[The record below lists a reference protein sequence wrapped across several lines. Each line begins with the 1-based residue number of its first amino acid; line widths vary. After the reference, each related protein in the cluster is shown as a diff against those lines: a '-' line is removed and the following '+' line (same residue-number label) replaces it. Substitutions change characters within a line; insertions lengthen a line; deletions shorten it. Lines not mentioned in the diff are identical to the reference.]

1 MASLLGVVADDFTG
15 ACDVAV
21 QFRKRGLECVVLT
34 AAESLADLTGKFD
47 VAAIDTE
54 SRNLPPETAYSKV
67 RATVKT
73 LKKMGVRL
81 VYKKIDSTLRG
92 NIGAE
97 LDAVI
102 DELGL
107 KAVMVAPSF
116 PAHGRTT
123 LDGHLLVNSEPL
135 ERTEFAQDPVT
146 PVSESHI
153 PTLMKRQTKRRVA
166 HIDLAEVRAGVD
178 LLKKEIQG
186 LIEKGT
192 QIVVAD
198 AETQE
203 DLARI
208 AEASM
213 DSKALLCGSAGLAE
227 EYARLLSPRLG
238 LLVVSG
244 TVNAVTL
251 DQTAAAAEELDIK
264 ILEPDLADIMTSE
277 EKLRAEIERL
287 KDEAEEATADG
298 RDVVIRLARSKDLL
312 SKVQVLGKELGMS
325 RLEIA
330 EKLLFVLSESFKRI
344 AANRRF
350 AGVILIGG
358 DTSIRVM
365 NSVAAKG
372 VRIEEEILPG
382 VPMGR
387 ILGGDHEG
395 MLVVT
400 KAGGFG
406 DRHALV
412 QIMKLLKPRKW
423 LQ

>member
-1 MASLLGVVADDFTG
+1 MVSLLGVIADDFTG

-34 AAESLADLTGKFD
+34 DEESLAGLTGKFD
-47 VAAIDTE
+47 AVVVDTE
-54 SRNLPPETAYSKV
+54 SRNLLPEVAYRKV

-73 LKKMGVRL
+73 LKKTGVRL

-92 NIGAE
+92 NIGTE
-97 LDAVI
+97 LDAVM

-107 KAVMVAPSF
+107 KAAIVAPAF
-116 PAHGRTT
+116 PAHRRTT
-123 LDGHLLVNSEPL
+123 LNGHLLVNGEPL
-135 ERTEFAQDPVT
+135 ERTEFAQDPMT

-178 LLKKEIQG
+178 LLKKEIRR
-186 LIEKGT
+186 LIEKRT

-203 DLARI
+203 DLAKI

-213 DSKALLCGSAGLAE
+213 DSKALPCGSAGLAE
-227 EYARLLSPRLG
+227 ECARLLSPRLG

-251 DQTAAAAEELDIK
+251 DQIAAAAEELDIK
-264 ILEPDLADIMTSE
+264 ILEPDLSDILTSE
-277 EKLRAEIERL
+277 EKLKAEIERL
-287 KDEAEEATADG
+287 EDEAEEAAADG
-298 RDVVIRLARSKDLL
+298 RDVVIRLAKSKDLL
-312 SKVQVLGKELGMS
+312 SKVQESGKELGMS

-330 EKLLFVLSESFKRI
+330 EKLLSILSESFKRI
-344 AANRRF
+344 IAKRRF

-358 DTSIRVM
+358 DTSIRIM

-372 VRIEEEILPG
+372 VRIEKEVLPG
-382 VPMGR
+382 VSMGR
-387 ILGGDHEG
+387 ILGGDHEE

-406 DRHALV
+406 DSHTLV
-412 QIMKLLKPRKW
+412 QIMKSVKPRK
-423 LQ
+423 

>member
-34 AAESLADLTGKFD
+34 DAESLPDLRGKFD
-47 VAAIDTE
+47 AVVVDTE
-54 SRNLPPETAYSKV
+54 SRNLLPEAAYNKV

-73 LKKMGVRL
+73 LRKMAVRP

-107 KAVMVAPSF
+107 KAVIVAPSF
-116 PAHGRTT
+116 PAHRRTT
-123 LDGHLLVNSEPL
+123 LNGHLLVNGTPL

-146 PVSESHI
+146 PVSESHV
-153 PTLMKRQTKRRVA
+153 PTLIERQTKRRVA

-178 LLKKEIQG
+178 LLKKEIQR

-203 DLARI
+203 DLAKI

-213 DSKALLCGSAGLAE
+213 DSKALPCGSAGLAE

-251 DQTAAAAEELDIK
+251 DQIAAAEKEPDIK
-264 ILEPDLADIMTSE
+264 VLEPDLSDVLTSE
-277 EKLRAEIERL
+277 EKLKAEIERL
-287 KDEAEEATADG
+287 KDEAEEAAAEG
-298 RDVVIRLARSKDLL
+298 SDVVIRLARSKDLL
-312 SKVQVLGKELGMS
+312 SRVQELGKELGMS
-325 RLEIA
+325 RLEVA
-330 EKLLFVLSESFKRI
+330 EKLLSVLAESFKRI
-344 AANRRF
+344 AADHRF
-350 AGVILIGG
+350 AGLILVGG
-358 DTSIRVM
+358 DTSIRIM
-365 NSVAAKG
+365 DAVAAKG
-372 VRIEEEILPG
+372 VRIEKEVLPG

-406 DRHALV
+406 DCHALV
-412 QIMKLLKPRKW
+412 KIMKSMKSKA
-423 LQ
+423 